1 LGIAVEYPD
10 IIIHAISRSEN
21 EATLF
26 CQLDTGLFFPNQQL
40 PESGL
45 EREEISTELRIIP
58 KEESESE
65 LII

>member
-1 LGIAVEYPD
+1 M
-10 IIIHAISRSEN
+10 
-21 EATLF
+21 
-26 CQLDTGLFFPNQQL
+26 GLFFPNQQL